1 MSLTKKQK
9 HFINQNIQNMSIKDM
24 SSILKCPESDILSF
38 LKRTEI
44 VSKSNSK
51 FKDKIQEVFEYK
63 TFKEVLL
70 ENLNFF
76 TIIAIFLFALYQ
88 VSFNSILLSDEI
100 TVYQTTIL
108 TKQSTILSSLFTTLF
123 PHIVNL
129 YAFGLNGV
137 GYRIVTL
144 ILHIFNM
151 ILFFYIFRNF
161 FSEKVLKIALVLL
174 SAHSLITEP
183 LIWVS
188 ANPYVYMAT
197 LYLISSALALKF
209 KQSKNLLYFF
219 GSIIPI
225 FILALSGGHSNFAP
239 LFYIFFNLFILKNS
253 FKHELVYSFWLILLI
268 PVYGMLNKSAVDS
281 RIASLTTGPYLEKFS
296 QTLPFT
302 VAKSLE
308 VVVFPYNLAL
318 FHEETLTPDYYLF
331 ARLVTILFI
340 VGFIVLFIKNKF
352 YFGVLSLAFIY
363 NIYIF
368 SPVQIAWF
376 VAERY
381 MYFTVFIYCLLLGV
395 LAMKIYESYNK
406 YLAYCFIVL
415 AFFALTYRTF
425 TRFED
430 WKTNSNLW
438 LSNVKLSPDSHRVRN
453 NLADSL
459 SKEKRFAEAEEHF
472 LYSIKINPNFAE
484 AYMNLGNA
492 YLQQGKLDQAEMVYN
507 KSLELNP
514 SLVDSY
520 LNLGIIFANKRDFSR
535 AYSNIDKVIAAQPGF
550 EQAKTI
556 RKEIEKY
563 ENSSKKN

>member
-9 HFINQNIQNMSIKDM
+9 YFINQNLHNISVKDM
-24 SSILKCPESDILSF
+24 ANILKCSESDILSF
-38 LKRTEI
+38 LKKTEI
-44 VSKSNSK
+44 ISKPNSK

-63 TFKEVLL
+63 TLKEVLL
-70 ENLNFF
+70 ENINFF
-76 TIIAIFLFALYQ
+76 TILSIFLFALYQ

-100 TVYQTTIL
+100 TVYQTNIL
-108 TKQSTILSSLFTTLF
+108 TKQTTILNALHTTLF

-129 YAFGLNGV
+129 YIFGLNGV

-144 ILHIFNM
+144 FLHIFNM
-151 ILFFYIFRNF
+151 ILFFYLFRNF

-174 SAHSLITEP
+174 SAHSLITES
-183 LIWVS
+183 IVWVS

-197 LYLISSALALKF
+197 LYLISSSLSLKF
-209 KQSKNLLYFF
+209 KQTKNILYFL

-253 FKHELVYSFWLILLI
+253 FKQELIYSFWLILLI
-268 PVYGMLNKSAVDS
+268 PIYGLANKSTVDS

-308 VVVFPYNLAL
+308 IVVFPYNLAL

-340 VGFIVLFIKNKF
+340 AGFIILFIKNKF
-352 YFGVLSLAFIY
+352 YFGILSLAFIY

-368 SPVQIAWF
+368 SPIQIAWF

-395 LAMKIYESYNK
+395 LAMKIYESYSK
-406 YLAYCFIVL
+406 YLAYGFIAL

-425 TRFED
+425 TRFDD
-430 WKTNSNLW
+430 WKSNSNLW

-514 SLVDSY
+514 SLIDSY
-520 LNLGIIFANKRDFSR
+520 LNLGIIFANKGDFIR

-550 EQAKTI
+550 EQAKII